1 MRKKS
6 THPRNCRVPPTRIT
20 EEEYDQIAANAQRA
34 EKSLCAYVRQMC
46 LHGKITVKHPRADFE
61 LFRELQRIGVN
72 LNQLAKVANQTG
84 EVPPVLDATMQ
95 ALHTMLVKMLDDAG
109 C

>member
-1 MRKKS
+1 MRKPAA
-6 THPRNCRVPPTRIT
+6 HPRNRRVPPTRIT
-20 EEEYDQIAANAQRA
+20 EEEYAQIAANAQKA
-34 EKSLCAYVRQMC
+34 EKSMCAYVRQMC

-84 EVPPVLDATMQ
+84 IVPPGLDTNLQ
-95 ALHTMLVKMLDDAG
+95 CLHTMLVKMLDDAG